1 MLRRTLLA
9 VSAAFSAGAAFAA
22 DKVGI
27 RPETV
32 PSSAEYP
39 RLRAGTQLDHL
50 YESMLA
56 NGFGI
61 KNPKASSDLPTVVI
75 VSDTQCPWCS
85 RLWNAT
91 MPLTDKV
98 NTVRLAHEIDPAIR
112 VGMMLAYRPLYTYTC
127 DPADNI
133 KAMEMQQSRYFYSDV
148 QMRGFYPEY
157 RLKKYEREGIVLQDT
172 QEDYEV
178 LKQYPCD
185 FLSFSCYGSN
195 TVTVHEDGL
204 GTTGGNF
211 SMGVKNPYLETNA
224 WGWATDP
231 ACLRLACNTLYDRY
245 HKPLWIVE
253 NGIGW
258 ADELTSDNK
267 IHDSYRIDY
276 LKKNLSSMRD
286 AVTLDGVDLMGY
298 TMWGCVDLVS
308 ASTGE
313 MAKRYG
319 FIYVDYQDDGT
330 GDGKRLKKDSF
341 YWYKKVIATNGED
354 LT

>member
-98 NTVRLAHEIDPAIR
+98 NFVWYLVPVLRDLSISQAAMILSSSNPWEKYGEHELHFKDA
-112 VGMMLAYRPLYTYTC
+112 G
-127 DPADNI
+127 
-133 KAMEMQQSRYFYSDV
+133 F
-148 QMRGFYPEY
+148 RGLNP
-157 RLKKYEREGIVLQDT
+157 EGIPVDQKYRD
-172 QEDYEV
+172 EV
-178 LKQYPCD
+178 
-185 FLSFSCYGSN
+185 
-195 TVTVHEDGL
+195 
-204 GTTGGNF
+204 
-211 SMGVKNPYLETNA
+211 
-224 WGWATDP
+224 
-231 ACLRLACNTLYDRY
+231 
-245 HKPLWIVE
+245 
-253 NGIGW
+253 
-258 ADELTSDNK
+258 
-267 IHDSYRIDY
+267 
-276 LKKNLSSMRD
+276 
-286 AVTLDGVDLMGY
+286 
-298 TMWGCVDLVS
+298 
-308 ASTGE
+308 
-313 MAKRYG
+313 
-319 FIYVDYQDDGT
+319 
-330 GDGKRLKKDSF
+330 
-341 YWYKKVIATNGED
+341 
-354 LT
+354 